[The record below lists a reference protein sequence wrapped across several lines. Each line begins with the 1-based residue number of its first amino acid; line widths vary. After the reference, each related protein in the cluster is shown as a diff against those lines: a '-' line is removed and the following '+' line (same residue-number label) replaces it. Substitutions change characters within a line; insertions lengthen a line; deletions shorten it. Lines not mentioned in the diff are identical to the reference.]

1 MTSDLRA
8 LAERAARETTVC
20 PARRE
25 EIAKSIRRHAQPCWA
40 CDGSGAIKPTAPE
53 IADAIERVARQAVE
67 DEREKLAEKIA
78 ELKRRNEILAD
89 RKDDYFVALY
99 QIKTFVGNIGDC
111 IEIARKA
118 LEIKPVTHMLDDK
131 QIEHVRKLFLVDY
144 RASEANTDSIAAADA
159 PTKP

>member
-1 MTSDLRA
+1 MTASLRA
-8 LAERAARETTVC
+8 LAERAARELGTK
-20 PARRE
+20 A
-25 EIAKSIRRHAQPCWA
+25 IGDASRH
-40 CDGSGAIKPTAPE
+40 DGRDYRYQLAPSKDE